1 MVGGAEGWSVRG
13 WSPCRHATLRAGTGG
28 HHLRDVRHRFGAP
41 ATVTAMPRPI
51 SGNQLGKLGRRLAQP
66 GPISDEDYEMLARVA
81 EAYQAVLDKVEER
94 LGQLGYEATTRVKT
108 TGTLV
113 DKLRR
118 TPQLPLGSIHD
129 VAGARIVIDGGRWE
143 QDQVAERI
151 MAAFADCPKPP
162 EPIDRRERPSY
173 GYRAFHVI
181 VFEDSTPVEI
191 QIRTKL
197 QDTWAQ
203 ISEKLGDMWG
213 RGLRYGQGPDKPD
226 APAGLPG
233 QEGTTR
239 RDVVNSMTPLADA
252 IASLE
257 VRELQVAQIEPQVAR
272 MMNDLRNLQAGVVM
286 AKSKTQTALDT
297 VLKSW
302 EAPTGGTQ

>member
-1 MVGGAEGWSVRG
+1 
-13 WSPCRHATLRAGTGG
+13 
-28 HHLRDVRHRFGAP
+28 
-41 ATVTAMPRPI
+41 
-51 SGNQLGKLGRRLAQP
+51 
-66 GPISDEDYEMLARVA
+66 MLARVA

-94 LGQLGYEATTRVKT
+94 LRQLGFEATTRVKT

-129 VAGARIVIDGGRWE
+129 VAGARIVIDGGRRE

-173 GYRAFHVI
+173 GYRAYHVI

-203 ISEKLGDMWG
+203 ISEKLGDLWG
-213 RGLRYGQGPDKPD
+213 RGLRYGLGPDMPD
-226 APAGLPG
+226 APAALGG
-233 QEGTTR
+233 QGGATR
-239 RDVVNSMTPLADA
+239 RDVVNSMAPLADA
-252 IASLE
+252 IADFES
-257 VRELQVAQIEPQVAR
+257 RELQVAKVAS
-272 MMNDLRNLQAGVVM
+272 DLQNLQAEVAK
-286 AKSKTQTALDT
+286 AKSTTQTALDR
-297 VLKSW
+297 VLMSL